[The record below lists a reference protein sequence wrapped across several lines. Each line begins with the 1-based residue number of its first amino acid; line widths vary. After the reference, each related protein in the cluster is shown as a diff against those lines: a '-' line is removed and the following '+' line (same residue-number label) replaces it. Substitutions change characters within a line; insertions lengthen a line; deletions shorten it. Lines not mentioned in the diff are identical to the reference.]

1 MSISRYTLLVGAQLI
16 VNVTLA
22 LWLYNEYLHNPFMQ
36 AYMSSVWSVIWPE
49 VTVAAGILVGV
60 AGSLA
65 AYSRGHLRRLIK
77 VPPQGVAQ
85 ATRLFEEYASKIA
98 AGAASENEVD
108 KNLWEDIHNDSFG
121 NEKITFARDDGFYHC
136 RRSDLE
142 LMESSAL
149 MSIFESSKKFL
160 DFDMYKP
167 YLNTKPPVGYDPMAL
182 QRQVKRAI
190 ELIQEILNQR
200 FKKESEQE

>member
-1 MSISRYTLLVGAQLI
+1 MDASIDSDMVQYLQEACYYLRKKGLSFPELSK
-16 VNVTLA
+16 A
-22 LWLYNEYLHNPFMQ
+22 LEI
-36 AYMSSVWSVIWPE
+36 SE
-49 VTVAAGILVGV
+49 
-60 AGSLA
+60 
-65 AYSRGHLRRLIK
+65 
-77 VPPQGVAQ
+77 AQ
-85 ATRLFEEYASKIA
+85 ATELFEEYASRIA

-108 KNLWEDIHNDSFG
+108 KNLWEDIHNDSYG

-167 YLNTKPPVGYDPMAL
+167 YLDTKPPVGYDPMAL
-182 QRQVKRAI
+182 QRQVKRSI
-190 ELIQEILNQR
+190 ELIQEILDQR
-200 FKKESEQE
+200 WKKEPSEKTGAPIIDPRQTE